1 MALSSANPAAP
12 RLPAG
17 LWLAGLLVVAAI
29 AAPLWHGASA
39 PAPGAVHSAAAK
51 LAKPAIAPVVL
62 AQKPASAFAIEAQL
76 THAEL
81 MARWDPLIN
90 AASQRMGV
98 PADWIRDVMRAESG
112 GRTMLAEN
120 TPIVSDMG
128 AQGLMQLLPGT
139 YAEMRAQYGL
149 GANVFDP
156 RDNILA
162 GAAYLKWLKG
172 KYGFPAMF
180 AAYNDGP
187 GLFEDHLFRDRPLPD
202 ETKLYVA
209 NITKSLGSGTEW
221 LGNHDKLTVTRP
233 DGTKL
238 ALARNDIRGVRPVL
252 PGEYA
257 PGILAVIDLGRTKQ
271 GVMESPVAL
280 QAALNGM
287 PRNTKLASLH

>member
-1 MALSSANPAAP
+1 MALSGATKAAP
-12 RLPAG
+12 RVPAG
-17 LWLAGLLVVAAI
+17 LWLAAALLACALAGPLILKPAPVPVRATAAAAI
-29 AAPLWHGASA
+29 PKAAP
-39 PAPGAVHSAAAK
+39 AA
-51 LAKPAIAPVVL
+51 L

-81 MARWDPLIN
+81 MARWEPLIM
-90 AASQRMGV
+90 AASKKMDV

-149 GANVFDP
+149 GSDVYNP
-156 RDNILA
+156 HDNIFA

-187 GLFEDHLFRDRPLPD
+187 GLFEDHLFRGRPLPD

-209 NITKSLGSGTEW
+209 NITRSLGSGTEW
-221 LGNHDKLTVTRP
+221 LATHDKLTVTRP
-233 DGTKL
+233 DGSKL
-238 ALARNDIRGVRPVL
+238 ALARNDIRGVRATL

-257 PGILAVIDLGRTKQ
+257 PGVLAVVDLGRTKQ

-287 PRNTKLASLH
+287 PRTTKLASSR

>member
-1 MALSSANPAAP
+1 MAFIDANPARP
-12 RLPAG
+12 RIPTG
-17 LWLAGLLVVAAI
+17 LWLAAALVAVAVLWPLLR
-29 AAPLWHGASA
+29 PASA
-39 PAPGAVHSAAAK
+39 PPAIRAAA
-51 LAKPAIAPVVL
+51 AVMPRSAPVAL
-62 AQKPASAFAIEAQL
+62 ARKPASAFAIESQL

-81 MARWDPLIN
+81 MARWEPLIA
-90 AASQRMGV
+90 AASKKMDV

-149 GANVFDP
+149 GPNVFDP
-156 RDNILA
+156 HDNILA
-162 GAAYLKWLKG
+162 GAAYLKWLKA

-187 GLFEDHLFRDRPLPD
+187 GLFEDHLFRGRPLPD

-221 LGNHDKLTVTRP
+221 LATHDQLTVTRP
-233 DGTKL
+233 DGSRI
-238 ALARNDIRGVRPVL
+238 ALARNDIRGVRAVL

-257 PGILAVIDLGRTKQ
+257 PGVLAVVDLGRTKQ
-271 GVMESPVAL
+271 GVMESPGVL

-287 PRNTKLASLH
+287 PRATKLAALH